1 MSTFLAIAT
10 PSILTLTYIDDLD
23 DDDDDD
29 DDDGLTLSVVAVGL
43 DMLLFNT
50 VIVLLP

>member
-10 PSILTLTYIDDLD
+10 PFIFTLTYIEDLD
-23 DDDDDD
+23 DVDDDHDA

-43 DMLLFNT
+43 AML
-50 VIVLLP
+50 VLLPRW